1 MQEVVTAPFI
11 FFLCSILFGMG
22 LLFLYDIVRALRS
35 VFHHRGFF
43 VAMEDIM
50 YAMFAA
56 VISFLFLCTYNY
68 GELRGFFFLGIFTGM
83 LGYYMKISSYVM
95 TSAVYI
101 FSRIDHFMKN
111 ICSHIAKPMICI
123 QRNIKWRLKN

>member
-68 GELRGFFFLGIFTGM
+68 E
-83 LGYYMKISSYVM
+83 
-95 TSAVYI
+95 
-101 FSRIDHFMKN
+101 N
-111 ICSHIAKPMICI
+111 
-123 QRNIKWRLKN
+123 